1 VTFARILA
9 TPLKGARKRAAGL
22 KSITTSWNGTVAQTQ
37 PITSTCG
44 ARKKRI
50 TLNMPLWLAM
60 LNENIHLVVDEIKQ
74 VAKLSTSRRR

>member
-1 VTFARILA
+1 
-9 TPLKGARKRAAGL
+9 
-22 KSITTSWNGTVAQTQ
+22 VAQAQ
-37 PITSTCG
+37 PITSACG

-50 TLNMPLWLAM
+50 ILNMPLWLAM